1 MGVKSSFLLE
11 FDKNLNQIHSVD
23 YTTTDKFKDDKIQV
37 DSDELLFILDGVIL
51 NKRELMEAAQFSDW
65 TDFMLDAYSKNKET
79 FFDQMR
85 GSFWGIVV
93 DKKSGDVLA
102 YSDHIGSKQVFF
114 ASNEDSLVIST
125 NSYKLTR
132 HLKGHKTLKPTLNML
147 GAYFVLDHGYTI
159 EDMTVVSEIS
169 RLIPGHYFIKSA
181 TKEEV
186 KQYYLL
192 KKAVKA
198 ISDEEAIEGMDQRF
212 RVAVRRAFEK
222 DKEYGYRHL
231 VALSG
236 GLDTR
241 MTCYVAHELGYTD
254 QLNITFSQSDYF
266 DETIAK
272 KIASDLKHEWIF
284 KSLDNGIFLKEV
296 DQATKL
302 TGGNINYF
310 GIAHGTSLL
319 DKLEFT
325 QFGSL
330 HSGQFGNTMVSTF
343 GEPKSLNSPVVAA
356 DLIPF
361 PNCAS
366 YTLKLDYQDQEIYK
380 SYNRCMIA
388 MNSGL
393 LPTQTKSESL
403 SPFYD
408 LEFWEYCINIPSA
421 QRENHRLYKL
431 WVNKK
436 YPGAAEYIWEQTG
449 TPLNS
454 KSNLTIK
461 GKNYSVKQLWGIFLR
476 RTVGRFSSAK
486 KVGIGSKH
494 HMNPIEYWFS
504 TNPDLVKFYENYV
517 RDHIH
522 LLDAHPE
529 LKKYVETMSK
539 NGNPS
544 DSVKVLTLLSAAKMI
559 LV

>member
-1 MGVKSSFLLE
+1 MTVTSNFLLE
-11 FDKNLNQIHSVD
+11 FDKTLNQIHWFD
-23 YTTTDKFKDDKIQV
+23 YTTTDKFKNDKIHF
-37 DSDELLFILDGVIL
+37 DSEELLFIIDGVIL
-51 NKRELMEAAQFSDW
+51 NKTELLNNSKISEW
-65 TDFMLDAYSKNKET
+65 KDFMLDAYSKNKET

-85 GSFWGIVV
+85 GSFWGVV
-93 DKKSGDVLA
+93 IDKKNGNVLA
-102 YSDHIGSKQVFF
+102 YSDHIGTKQVFF
-114 ASNEDSLVIST
+114 ASNEDAIVIST
-125 NSYKLTR
+125 NSYNLTR
-132 HLKGHKTLKPTLNML
+132 YLKTHKSLKPTLNVQ

-159 EDMTVVSEIS
+159 EDLTVVSEIS
-169 RLIPGHYFIKSA
+169 RLIPGHYFIRKEK
-181 TKEEV
+181 KEEV
-186 KQYYLL
+186 VQYYRL

-198 ISDEEAIEGMDQRF
+198 ISDEEAIEEMDKRF
-212 RVAVRRAFEK
+212 KVAVRRTFEK

-241 MTCYVAHELGYTD
+241 MTCFVAHELGYTE
-254 QLNITFSQSDYF
+254 QMNITFSQTNYL

-284 KSLDNGIFLKEV
+284 KSLDNGIFLK
-296 DQATKL
+296 DLDRATEL

-319 DKLEFT
+319 DRLDFS

-330 HSGQFGNTMVSTF
+330 HSGQFGNTMVGTF
-343 GEPKSLNSPVVAA
+343 GGQKTLNDPVVVE

-361 PNCAS
+361 PNCWK
-366 YTLKLDYQDQEIYK
+366 YQLKMDYQDQEIYK

-408 LEFWEYCINIPSA
+408 LEFWEYCINIPSV
-421 QRENHRLYKL
+421 QRENHRLYRM

-436 YPGAAEYIWEQTG
+436 YPCAAEYIWEQTG

-454 KSNLTIK
+454 KSNIK
-461 GKNYSVKQLWGIFLR
+461 IRGNYYSLKQLWRIFLR
-476 RTVGRFSSAK
+476 KTIGRFNSVSN
-486 KVGIGSKH
+486 VGINSKN
-494 HMNPIEYWFS
+494 HMNPIAYWFA
-504 TNPDLVKFYENYV
+504 TNPDLVQFYENYV
-517 RDHIH
+517 KEHIH
-522 LLDAHPE
+522 LLDSNPE
-529 LKKYVETMSK
+529 LKKYVETMST
-539 NGNPS
+539 NGNAS
-544 DSVKVLTLLSAAKMI
+544 DYVKVLTLLSAAKMI
-559 LV
+559 HA

>member
-11 FDKNLNQIHSVD
+11 FDKHLNQIHSLD

-51 NKRELMEAAQFSDW
+51 NKRELMEASQFSDW

-132 HLKGHKTLKPTLNML
+132 HLKGHKTLQPTLNLL

-169 RLIPGHYFIKSA
+169 RLIPGHYFVKS
-181 TKEEV
+181 KSEEEV

-192 KKAVKA
+192 KKDVKA

-254 QLNITFSQSDYF
+254 QLNITFSQSNYF

-272 KIASDLKHEWIF
+272 KIAADLKHEWIF
-284 KSLDNGIFLKEV
+284 KSLDNGIFLKDV
-296 DQATKL
+296 DEATKL

-343 GEPKSLNSPVVAA
+343 GEPKTLNSPVVVA

-366 YTLKLDYQDQEIYK
+366 YTLKMDYQDQEIYK

-408 LEFWEYCINIPSA
+408 LDFWEYCINIPSA

-436 YPGAAEYIWEQTG
+436 YPGAAAYIWEQTG

-454 KSNLTIK
+454 KRNLTIK

-476 RTVGRFSSAK
+476 RTVGKFSSVK

-559 LV
+559 SV